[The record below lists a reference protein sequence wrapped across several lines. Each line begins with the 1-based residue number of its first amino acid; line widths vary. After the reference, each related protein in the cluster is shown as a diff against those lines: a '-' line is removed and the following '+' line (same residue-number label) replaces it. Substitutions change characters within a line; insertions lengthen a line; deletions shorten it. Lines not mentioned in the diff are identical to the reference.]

1 MWEPNPGPL
10 RGQQVL
16 FASKPCLL
24 SVLILILNVICEASN
39 ISEYQVTGCFKIH
52 INRLHVESPSVYKDQ
67 EGEDSQ
73 FTLSLLARISWEIS
87 GSPETFLEHFYHCL
101 LGLLQGGGIEYPV
114 TRLEPYSAWCLYP
127 QGYFTPCCFFLTE
140 TKLES
145 DRWWLVEKLPRLHV
159 KP

>member
-10 RGQQVL
+10 QGQQVL

-52 INRLHVESPSVYKDQ
+52 INRLHVESPSVCKDQ

-87 GSPETFLEHFYHCL
+87 GSPGTFLEHFYHCL
-101 LGLLQGGGIEYPV
+101 LGLLQGGSIEYPV
-114 TRLEPYSAWCLYP
+114 TRLDSTQVILSVYTLRVISL
-127 QGYFTPCCFFLTE
+127 LTVSFSLRPSWNL
-140 TKLES
+140 TGGG
-145 DRWWLVEKLPRLHV
+145 
-159 KP
+159 